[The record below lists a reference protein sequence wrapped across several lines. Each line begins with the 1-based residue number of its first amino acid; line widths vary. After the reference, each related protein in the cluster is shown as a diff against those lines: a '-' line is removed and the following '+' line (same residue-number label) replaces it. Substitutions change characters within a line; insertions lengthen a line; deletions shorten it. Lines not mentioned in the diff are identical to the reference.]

1 LAERQDFTMT
11 RLIGINVGCG
21 QTPTRD
27 WINCDNS
34 LSIVC
39 ARIPFLVPVLER
51 IGASNNPTAQ
61 FIRFARDNEIKYAN
75 ATKRIPLDTGTA
87 HIVYSSHMLEHL
99 DRQEARLFLA
109 EAMRVLRP
117 GGVLRLA
124 VPDIRKLVQ
133 NYIATGDADEF
144 IASTWMCAPR
154 PRSLTES
161 LRMLVLGPRHHNWMY
176 DGTSLSKFLLS
187 QGFVNPV
194 ELAAGQTTI
203 PEPGDLDLFERH
215 EESVYVEARKPCE

>member
-1 LAERQDFTMT
+1 LWLFVRAKTQAIGRTTGLHDDAIDWNQCGLRANANERLDQLRQFTEH
-11 RLIGINVGCG
+11 RLRADSVS
-21 QTPTRD
+21 R
-27 WINCDNS
+27 S
-34 LSIVC
+34 R
-39 ARIPFLVPVLER
+39 ARTDRCEQH
-51 IGASNNPTAQ
+51 PTAQ

-75 ATKRIPLDTGTA
+75 ATKRIPLDSGTA

-99 DRQEARLFLA
+99 DRQVA
-109 EAMRVLRP
+109 EAMRVVRP

-161 LRMLVLGPRHHNWMY
+161 LRLLVLGPRHHNWMY
-176 DGTSLSKFLLS
+176 DDTSLSKFLLS
-187 QGFVNPV
+187 QGFVNP
-194 ELAAGQTTI
+194 LSASMSG
-203 PEPGDLDLFERH
+203 
-215 EESVYVEARKPCE
+215 